1 MSMTSEGM
9 RPLRPLKVA
18 SLRSNLGMRFADLM
32 QAAGVLVP
40 KGVSMTCL
48 ALLRDVV
55 AQGGTLGAA
64 KSSCSARASDMK
76 EPAPGMGLL
85 IKHGFARFVPSEK
98 HYEVTAEGRALLE
111 RAGQTGV
118 LAKLGEFEAL
128 LREAT
133 RAATGGEA
141 TDAAQR
147 VPTHEEHAEA

>member
-9 RPLRPLKVA
+9 RPRRPLKVA

-64 KSSCSARASDMK
+64 QSRCSKRASDMK

-85 IKHGFARFVPSEK
+85 IKHGYARFVPAVK
-98 HYEVTAEGRALLE
+98 HYEVTAEGRDLLASAE
-111 RAGQTGV
+111 AKGV
-118 LAKLGEFEAL
+118 MATLAEFEQR
-128 LREAT
+128 LREAA
-133 RAATGGEA
+133 RAAAGGEA
-141 TDAAQR
+141 TQGGND
-147 VPTHEEHAEA
+147 T